1 MADTAT
7 KTRETSTLSPVT
19 ILAICT
25 TCGETRYRSK
35 IAISDPSQC
44 KPENFAPVGDAPP
57 ADGAAPP
64 LCHVC
69 GSMLNFTSEEKWNQT
84 LTSRRTVAS
93 GAAPSPSVEARIVE
107 TRAGTIET
115 LFAVS
120 NGETVKDIRDVPG
133 GLLVI
138 TDRRIVRVNIH
149 G

>member
-1 MADTAT
+1 
-7 KTRETSTLSPVT
+7 
-19 ILAICT
+19 
-25 TCGETRYRSK
+25 
-35 IAISDPSQC
+35 
-44 KPENFAPVGDAPP
+44 
-57 ADGAAPP
+57 
-64 LCHVC
+64 
-69 GSMLNFTSEEKWNQT
+69 MLNFTSEEKWNQT